1 MGGRWCN
8 SYCRE
13 NDQSMSPWVRITFL
27 IGLLFLVIAGVLYL
41 VERFGIPLGRLPGDI
56 RIQRGNLTCFF
67 PLATTIMLSII
78 LTILLNLVTRLF
90 KK

>member
-1 MGGRWCN
+1 
-8 SYCRE
+8 
-13 NDQSMSPWVRITFL
+13 MSPFIRIFFFL
-27 IGLLFLVIAGVLYL
+27 GLIFLVIAGVFYL

-67 PLATTIMLSII
+67 PLATTILLSIG
-78 LTILLNLVTRLF
+78 LTILLNLILRLF

>member
-1 MGGRWCN
+1 MIA
-8 SYCRE
+8 
-13 NDQSMSPWVRITFL
+13 SMSPLVRIFL
-27 IGLLFLVIAGVLYL
+27 LLGLLFLVIAGVVFL

-67 PLATTIMLSII
+67 PLATTILLSIV
-78 LTILLNLVTRLF
+78 LTVLLNLITRLF

>member
-1 MGGRWCN
+1 MIA
-8 SYCRE
+8 
-13 NDQSMSPWVRITFL
+13 SMSPLVRIFL
-27 IGLLFLVIAGVLYL
+27 LLGLLFLVIAGVVFL

-67 PLATTIMLSII
+67 PLATTILLSIVF
-78 LTILLNLVTRLF
+78 TVLLNLITRLI